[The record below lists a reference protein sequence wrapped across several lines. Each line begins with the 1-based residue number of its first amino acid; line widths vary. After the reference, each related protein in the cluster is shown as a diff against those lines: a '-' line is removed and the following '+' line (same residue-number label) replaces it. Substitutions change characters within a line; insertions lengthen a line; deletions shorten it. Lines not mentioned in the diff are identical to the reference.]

1 MKGSM
6 GYAQDK
12 PERIIVGVAGLSGA
26 LAHAFIPKDARLY
39 EKYRLAVDLVI
50 SRRYAGDPSNSLRG
64 KPPVKTLQTFK
75 S

>member
-26 LAHAFIPKDARLY
+26 LAHAFIPKDAGLY
-39 EKYRLAVDLVI
+39 EKYRLVVDLVI
-50 SRRYAGDPSNSLRG
+50 FQGGTQAIPATLSGESRR
-64 KPPVKTLQTFK
+64 
-75 S
+75 